1 MGHGMQQGTEAA
13 GRIVFFGGYDP
24 GYPRNAIIRKG
35 LERNGFTVAECRA
48 PVRWKIFKRYPVLLW
63 RYLRNGRNGA
73 ILFIPDFR
81 HKDVPLA
88 WLLAR
93 LAGQRCVFDPLVS
106 RYETRVLDRGDVA
119 DGSLQSWHNRNID
132 RISFHLPDLVLTDTG
147 AHAAFFSEQY
157 GIDPDRI
164 RTLHIG
170 YDDELFAER
179 PLPSGGGSIRVLFYG
194 TYLPLHGVETIIEAA
209 RLLGGQVTV
218 TLIGEGQTY
227 GGARERAAGIPPGR
241 LSFRPSVPVE
251 DLAGAIA
258 GSDVIL
264 GIFGETRK
272 ARMVIPNKV
281 YQALAVGRAVVTAD
295 TKAVR
300 ELFTDGEHLLTVP
313 PGDATALARAI
324 ERLRRDADLRRR
336 LAVRGGGLVRRL
348 YRPAAVA
355 GRFVSLLRE
364 KGFL

>member
-1 MGHGMQQGTEAA
+1 MGHGMRQGTETE
-13 GRIVFFGGYDP
+13 GRLVFFGGYDP

-48 PVRWKIFKRYPVLLW
+48 NVKWKIFKRYPVLVW
-63 RYLRNGRNGA
+63 RYLKNGRDGP

-93 LAGQRCVFDPLVS
+93 FAGQRCVFDPLVS
-106 RYETRVLDRGDVA
+106 RYETKVLDRGDVA
-119 DGSLQSWHNRNID
+119 DGSMQSWHNRNID
-132 RISFHLPDLVLTDTG
+132 RVSFRLPDLVLTDTE
-147 AHAAFFSEQY
+147 AHAAFFGEQY
-157 GIDPDRI
+157 HIHPDRI

-170 YDDELFAER
+170 YDDELFTER
-179 PLPSGGGSIRVLFYG
+179 PPRGGDGPMRVLFYG
-194 TYLPLHGVETIIEAA
+194 TYLPLHGVETIIEAV
-209 RLLGGQVTV
+209 RLVSGPITV

-227 GGARERAAGIPPGR
+227 GGAREHAAGIPSER
-241 LSFRPSVPVE
+241 LSFRPSVPVRE
-251 DLAGAIA
+251 LEEAIA
-258 GSDVIL
+258 DSDVVL
-264 GIFGETRK
+264 GIFGETPK

-295 TKAVR
+295 TEAVR
-300 ELFTDGEHLLTVP
+300 ELFTGGEHLVTVP
-313 PGDATALARAI
+313 PGDASALGRAI
-324 ERLRRDADLRRR
+324 ERLRRDTDLRGR
-336 LAVRGGGLVRRL
+336 LAERGGRLVRES
-348 YRPAAVA
+348 YHPAAVA

>member
-1 MGHGMQQGTEAA
+1 MGHGMQQRTEDT

-35 LERNGFTVAECRA
+35 LERRGYAVSEVRAGAE
-48 PVRWKIFKRYPVLLW
+48 WKIFVRYPVLLW
-63 RYLRNGRNGA
+63 RYLRNGRNGS

-93 LAGQRCVFDPLVS
+93 LTGQRAVFDPLVS

-119 DGSLQSWHNRNID
+119 DGSLQSLHNRNID
-132 RISFHLPDLVLTDTG
+132 RISLSLPDLVLTDTE

-157 GIDPDRI
+157 GIHPDRI
-164 RTLHIG
+164 RTLYIG

-179 PLPSGGGSIRVLFYG
+179 PLPGGGGPLRVLFYG
-194 TYLPLHGVETIIEAA
+194 TYLPLHGVETIVEAA
-209 RLLGGQVTV
+209 RLLRGEIAV

-227 GGARERAAGIPPGR
+227 GNARERAGGMPPGR
-241 LSFRPSVPVE
+241 LSFRPPVPVE
-251 DLAGAIA
+251 DLEEAIA
-258 GSDVIL
+258 GADVVL
-264 GIFGETRK
+264 GIFGGTAK

-295 TKAVR
+295 TEAVR

-313 PGDATALARAI
+313 PGDAAALARAI
-324 ERLRRDADLRRR
+324 ERLRHDADLRRR
-336 LAVRGGGLVRRL
+336 LAGRGGELVRGS
-348 YRPAAVA
+348 YRPTEVA
-355 GRFVSLLRE
+355 GRFVALLRE
-364 KGFL
+364 RRFL